1 MFVLRPTHPGLF
13 GKVLTSYLAFSI
25 LAGVLAGLARPW
37 LTAPMGAT
45 LLGSVLGI
53 LAFLALVFAPH
64 ERPHSPK
71 YGLVGTLFAVIVGGL
86 MGGCLGWWMLQR
98 VEYWNTKVR

>member
-1 MFVLRPTHPGLF
+1 MFVLRPTDPGLC
-13 GKVLTSYLAFSI
+13 GKVLASCLAFSV

-37 LTAPMGAT
+37 LRAPMGAT

-64 ERPHSPK
+64 ERPHSPQF
-71 YGLVGTLFAVIVGGL
+71 GLIGALFAVIVGGL
-86 MGGCLGWWMLQR
+86 MGACLGWWMLQR
-98 VEYWNTKVR
+98 VEYWTEKVR